1 MESTQPLT
9 TGTLR
14 PAAARALAFVGLAIG
29 AIGAIGALGAPAAHA
44 DDVPAGGEPESTG
57 ALVFVLDGSGSMWGQ
72 VDGDPKIVIARRAL
86 GRLIDDLPE
95 GGDVA
100 LLAYGHRREGDCA
113 DIETVAP
120 LGALDRAGLKRAV
133 DAIHPRGK
141 TPITA
146 SVERALELVESSG
159 EPATVILLSD
169 GLETCGGDP
178 CRAVRLARE
187 AGLPMVLHVVGFAI
201 DEDDQSQLQCMAAA
215 GGGRYAPAE
224 DAAALAAALDQAVA
238 LPVTVAAGRLA
249 VLAVAD
255 GELHDVSVRVLDADG
270 GAVATARTYRDGA
283 TNPTAIPLPDG
294 DYTVRIEALGIK
306 GGHVRRFP
314 ISIKDGGRVEK
325 EVDFSTGELKIAITH
340 NDGAADV
347 SYRIYDAADGRKN
360 VATGRERDGAGGE
373 RLTPGRYDVT
383 VKAVGIGG
391 RPTHTFAGV
400 ELEPG
405 GDLTLEHHFESG
417 VLRIGAVHGAK
428 LVDATL
434 SVRTVEQGEEVAKS
448 RTYTGEATNPKTF
461 VVPPGRYRVGAKGLS
476 VDGKPRRQV
485 EVTVTARETA
495 EVTIDF
501 AQ

>member
-1 MESTQPLT
+1 MECTQPSRRPP
-9 TGTLR
+9 LR
-14 PAAARALAFVGLAIG
+14 PTAARSLALVHLTIAAFAALLVPG
-29 AIGAIGALGAPAAHA
+29 AWA
-44 DDVPAGGEPESTG
+44 DDARAGGPAEGPG

-86 GRLIDDLPE
+86 GQLIDDLPE

-133 DAIHPRGK
+133 DAINPKGK

-146 SVERALELVESSG
+146 AVERAVELVESSG
-159 EPATVILLSD
+159 EPATVIVLSD

-178 CRAVRLARE
+178 CRTVRLARE

-224 DAAALAAALDQAVA
+224 DAATLSTALEQAVA

-255 GELHDVSVRVLDADG
+255 GELHDVSVRVRDADG
-270 GAVATARTYRDGA
+270 GTVATARTYRDGA

-294 DYTVRIEALGIK
+294 DYTVRVEALGIK
-306 GGHVRRFP
+306 GGHVKRFP
-314 ISIKDGGRVEK
+314 ISIQDGAAVEK

-347 SYRIYDAADGRKN
+347 SYRIYDLDDGRKN
-360 VATGRERDGAGGE
+360 VATGRGRDGAGGE

-417 VLRIGAVHGAK
+417 VLRIGAVNGAE

-434 SVRTVEQGEEVAKS
+434 SVRTVERGEEVAKS

-461 VVPPGRYRVGAKGLS
+461 VVPPGRYRVDAKGLS

-485 EVTVTARETA
+485 EVTVTARETV